1 MRGNFSLNFTQTSPP
16 HTTHT
21 HTHTHMILLLQ
32 HSIYSTPS
40 TASCHVCVPTKAS
53 PTERTQLGGEICQ
66 RQRWRGNCHHAPECF
81 ARALAC
87 KRCPHGPR
95 AGMGLTAP
103 PSPYLTFLTCRER
116 ERYISTA
123 TQALLLSSQR
133 NGLGPGSSCSTDGRC
148 CCCCCI
154 SRR

>member
-1 MRGNFSLNFTQTSPP
+1 MT
-16 HTTHT
+16 
-21 HTHTHMILLLQ
+21 LLQ

-40 TASCHVCVPTKAS
+40 TASCHVCVPTKSS
-53 PTERTQLGGEICQ
+53 PTERTHLAAGSRQCSRNDAVLAGSVINRHQQLGGEICQ

-103 PSPYLTFLTCRER
+103 PSPYLTFLTRRER